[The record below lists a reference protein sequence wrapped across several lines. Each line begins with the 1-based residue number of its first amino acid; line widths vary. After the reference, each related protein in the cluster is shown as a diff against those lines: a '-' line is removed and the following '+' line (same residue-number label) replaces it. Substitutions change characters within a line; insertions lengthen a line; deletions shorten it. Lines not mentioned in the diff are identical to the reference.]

1 MTHFRFGYK
10 RTGLF
15 SIPRSFDLLRIMKT
29 LVLFLALLGLTCA
42 TPEVILEEEEGTQ
55 FVAEDK
61 VDEKAAPWWEQ
72 QEELAKR
79 RCQSSCTMHSKG
91 VKEPQ
96 IKELCDDTD
105 VSLRFLR
112 SRLSLHF

>member
-1 MTHFRFGYK
+1 
-10 RTGLF
+10 
-15 SIPRSFDLLRIMKT
+15 MKT

-112 SRLSLHF
+112 PRLSLHF